1 MKITKK
7 LKFAA
12 LAALAVALLVQTT
25 ITQAGNKGRPV
36 APSNPFVT
44 LLEGIFEPITDV
56 PNLGLSQD
64 INNGTVLKI
73 AIFNIDSGIPSP
85 TDKVAGTFYVQFPVG
100 DLCAYDFPKGKI
112 LAKFTFVDDVTI
124 DFQEFPDGSW
134 IGNFTEE
141 LVILEATG
149 IYQSFTGG
157 HIHMVDRL
165 EYSASDDNLIEHCF
179 CHYSRKNGN
188 IARRKQRLK
197 HGANLVGDELHES
210 RIAMAVPSEEL
221 LAVNDAVPQEVCRD
235 FRRHP

>member
-36 APSNPFVT
+36 APSNPFVV
-44 LLEGIFEPITDV
+44 LLEGTFEPAGVV
-56 PNLGLSQD
+56 PDLGLVLPHL
-64 INNGTVLKI
+64 NNGRYQKVPF
-73 AIFNIDSGIPSP
+73 FNIDSGIPSP
-85 TDKVAGTFYVQFPVG
+85 TDNVAGTFYVQFPVG

-179 CHYSRKNGN
+179 CHYSRKNG
-188 IARRKQRLK
+188 K
-197 HGANLVGDELHES
+197 
-210 RIAMAVPSEEL
+210 P
-221 LAVNDAVPQEVCRD
+221 
-235 FRRHP
+235 